1 MGIGLWGLSPL
12 CEIGISRVSIP
23 NDHLKDTGTW
33 WWLLQ
38 KGERTCSSSWNR
50 LVRTRMLGGVGRVPG
65 NGHPYPISVL
75 FCLPYQVSC
84 GRILG
89 LIPNDGITFLTGYE
103 SIYGL
108 FVEVERIES

>member
-65 NGHPYPISVL
+65 NGHPYPIYRGFKSELVCDPHPDHSRL
-75 FCLPYQVSC
+75 SQISDSP
-84 GRILG
+84 IL
-89 LIPNDGITFLTGYE
+89 INRVNI
-103 SIYGL
+103 
-108 FVEVERIES
+108 V

>member
-65 NGHPYPISVL
+65 NGHPYPISGDRRHPL
-75 FCLPYQVSC
+75 RRNQ
-84 GRILG
+84 
-89 LIPNDGITFLTGYE
+89 
-103 SIYGL
+103 SIVDDRSDHVNG
-108 FVEVERIES
+108 